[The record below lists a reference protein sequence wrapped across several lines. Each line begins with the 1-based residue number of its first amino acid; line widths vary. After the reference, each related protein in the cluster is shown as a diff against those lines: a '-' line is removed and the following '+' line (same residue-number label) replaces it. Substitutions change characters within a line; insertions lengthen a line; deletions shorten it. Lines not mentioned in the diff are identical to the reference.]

1 MITLVTVYFSDGADV
16 VPWALSESV
25 SNVRDRRTV
34 LRCCQLA
41 VGFYRCFMNNPGEQQ
56 ASVGD
61 MYGPPPDCK
70 RFEVERSNE
79 SA

>member
-1 MITLVTVYFSDGADV
+1 MHIDTVVSERGLLDSGCTACRDWQSKAAVEEV
-16 VPWALSESV
+16 VI
-25 SNVRDRRTV
+25 
-34 LRCCQLA
+34 
-41 VGFYRCFMNNPGEQQ
+41 
-56 ASVGD
+56 